1 MYFQMKTIMVWYLR
15 YFSYQKDPK
24 RPQFQSNTSDLLN
37 LPGIFLKRSSS
48 FFSYVYV
55 MFMLMLNLNKIL
67 KTKFNSNVS
76 LMSQIKSFSKIES
89 FIFLFDIEE
98 IQSTRGN
105 MRDHLFHQIQV
116 TSKEPRVF
124 FRNIFLNHVYI
135 YSILVVHTTLTWIGA
150 FQNTISNFYLASSV
164 SDYFDRKIQE
174 IYVWLVYDWSD
185 QTNYAYIH
193 SILDVYTTLT

>member
-1 MYFQMKTIMVWYLR
+1 MTHTLCISRKRFMYFQMKTIMVWYLR

-89 FIFLFDIEE
+89 FIFFYLILKKYRVPEE
-98 IQSTRGN
+98 TWE
-105 MRDHLFHQIQV
+105 
-116 TSKEPRVF
+116 TT
-124 FRNIFLNHVYI
+124 
-135 YSILVVHTTLTWIGA
+135 YSIKYKWPLKNPEYFSV
-150 FQNTISNFYLASSV
+150 ISS
-164 SDYFDRKIQE
+164 
-174 IYVWLVYDWSD
+174 
-185 QTNYAYIH
+185 
-193 SILDVYTTLT
+193 